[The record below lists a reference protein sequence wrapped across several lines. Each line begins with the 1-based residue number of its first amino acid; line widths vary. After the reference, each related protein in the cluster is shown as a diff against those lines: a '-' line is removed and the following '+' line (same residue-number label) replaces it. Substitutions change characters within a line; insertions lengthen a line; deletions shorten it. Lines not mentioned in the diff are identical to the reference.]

1 MYCAPLCSMRA
12 CRREAVFSRMRM
24 SQTSSRPSMS
34 TVFSRGN
41 SMVRS
46 PISRTSLASTL
57 ALEESP
63 ATWVASSVS
72 PHISSKTR
80 TASCLPLTVIASRSR
95 RLARWI
101 AGSAFAVA
109 PLVSICPALASPARR
124 AAVLTP
130 SPQKSSFSSSTRPKW
145 KPMRMASFTPA
156 VGGSEVMRCCISR
169 AASEAASGLLNATIS
184 SSPIVLTTWPSR
196 AVTISRSAP
205 RQASMVFA
213 AGLSPSSSYR
223 AVLPLT
229 SANRIARSLEMR
241 VIAFGKVSHFPG
253 PAYGPGPLAEQSM
266 NATTKIAERKCY
278 INGEFRAGA
287 KQFAKINPVD
297 GTVVAQV
304 HEADRAMVDAAV
316 RAAKAALKGPW
327 GKMALQARV
336 DLLRKVAEGIEK
348 RFDDFLAAEVADTG
362 KPVSLASHLD
372 IPRGAANFR
381 VFADIVRTYGTES
394 YWLDTPDGKGA
405 VNYAMR
411 KPLGVVGVIAPWNL
425 PLLLLTWKLA
435 PALACGN
442 CIVAK
447 PSEETPSTATLLAEV
462 MHEAG
467 VPPGVYNV
475 VHGFGPDSAGEFITM
490 HPEVNGITF
499 TGETAT
505 GAAIMK
511 AVAPTVKPISF
522 ELGGKN
528 PGIVFADANLDK
540 AVDGLA
546 RSVFLNTGQVC
557 LCTERVYVERPIFDE
572 VAAGLAERA
581 KALVLGFPQEKNTN
595 MGPLISKQHR
605 EKVLSYYE
613 LAKKEGAKV
622 VTGGGVPKFGDARD
636 NGAWIQPTL
645 WTGLPESART
655 VREEIFGPCAHLAP
669 FDREEEAVAMANDT
683 PYGLAS
689 TVFTRDLS
697 RGHRVGQAMEVG
709 ISWVNCWF
717 LRDLRTPFGGAK
729 LSGIGREGG
738 LHSLN
743 FYSEPTNVCIK
754 L

>member
-1 MYCAPLCSMRA
+1 M
-12 CRREAVFSRMRM
+12 
-24 SQTSSRPSMS
+24 
-34 TVFSRGN
+34 
-41 SMVRS
+41 
-46 PISRTSLASTL
+46 
-57 ALEESP
+57 
-63 ATWVASSVS
+63 
-72 PHISSKTR
+72 
-80 TASCLPLTVIASRSR
+80 TANI
-95 RLARWI
+95 
-101 AGSAFAVA
+101 
-109 PLVSICPALASPARR
+109 
-124 AAVLTP
+124 
-130 SPQKSSFSSSTRPKW
+130 
-145 KPMRMASFTPA
+145 
-156 VGGSEVMRCCISR
+156 
-169 AASEAASGLLNATIS
+169 
-184 SSPIVLTTWPSR
+184 
-196 AVTISRSAP
+196 
-205 RQASMVFA
+205 
-213 AGLSPSSSYR
+213 
-223 AVLPLT
+223 
-229 SANRIARSLEMR
+229 
-241 VIAFGKVSHFPG
+241 KV
-253 PAYGPGPLAEQSM
+253 
-266 NATTKIAERKCY
+266 AERKCY
-278 INGEFRAGA
+278 IDGQFAGSGR
-287 KQFAKINPVD
+287 QFAKINPVD

-304 HEADRAMVDAAV
+304 HEADRTMVDAAV
-316 RAAKAALKGPW
+316 RSAKGALKGPW
-327 GKMALQARV
+327 GRMALQARV

-348 RFDDFLAAEVADTG
+348 RFDDFLQAEVADTG

-394 YWLDTPDGKGA
+394 YHLDTPDGKGA

-442 CIVAK
+442 TIVAK

-467 VPPGVYNV
+467 VPAGVYNV
-475 VHGFGPDSAGEFITM
+475 VHGFGPDSAGEFITT
-490 HPEVNGITF
+490 HPGVNGITF

-528 PGIVFADANLDK
+528 PGIVFADCDFDA
-540 AVDGLA
+540 AVAGMSNA
-546 RSVFLNTGQVC
+546 IFSNTGQVC
-557 LCTERVYVERPIFDE
+557 LAPERVYVERPIFDKF
-572 VAAGLAERA
+572 VAALKARAET
-581 KALVLGFPQEKNTN
+581 LVLGFPQDKATN
-595 MGPLISKQHR
+595 MGPLISRQHR

-636 NGAWIQPTL
+636 DGAWIQPTL
-645 WTGLPESART
+645 WTGLPETART
-655 VREEIFGPCAHLAP
+655 VKEEIFGPCAHLAP
-669 FDREEEAVAMANDT
+669 FDKEEEAVAMANDT
-683 PYGLAS
+683 VYGLAS
-689 TVFTRDLS
+689 TVWTTNLA

-743 FYSEPTNVCIK
+743 FYSEPTNICIK